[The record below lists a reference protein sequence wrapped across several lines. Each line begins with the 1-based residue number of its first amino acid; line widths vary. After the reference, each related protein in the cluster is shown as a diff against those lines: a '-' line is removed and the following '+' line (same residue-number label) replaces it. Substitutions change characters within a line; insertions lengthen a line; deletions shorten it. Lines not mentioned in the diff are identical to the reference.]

1 MVTRPTLF
9 RGMFWLAAAA
19 AASVACAIA
28 AFAAGSSCIGE
39 SQREPMDGKWKGTA
53 QLSYVLKHPGAPPI
67 KVKLAG
73 DLNFNVV
80 SETEKEEFV
89 TWPEPPKK
97 QKCWRTP
104 LGGQPMPGCDTQGNP
119 IPEKKPPKP
128 AEPAKPEVKTLESR
142 ARVRVVGKGNVAVQ
156 SDIDSILPTGEHFK
170 FSMPT
175 QAPASLRTQ
184 AKVTGDK
191 DDSIVW
197 ISLMGSPSQ
206 FNFLMS
212 ASTTGPSGSVQ
223 VTGKGSGTG
232 STSETLSA
240 ETRGP
245 CPPVHGTVTAG
256 SFSGEVSGCKSTGQ
270 ISHGNQ
276 VADTEQEMLRLNDTV
291 HDCWL
296 MSGGVDTNKIR
307 QSLEGSGMEVEF
319 TEARWEATLQ
329 DRDRKYEQDVERF
342 VNEPVR
348 ENVTEGDLGRIEAE
362 IERLRPD
369 RNDVY
374 RNCVFGKVSVKWGRT
389 VERLV
394 QTLLDRYPRASDG
407 ATAAV
412 LCAVNQ
418 ELGELVHE
426 LALIAEDCPLIQRF
440 QEVATSESQALLA
453 KNPGARC
460 PRQ

>member
-1 MVTRPTLF
+1 
-9 RGMFWLAAAA
+9 
-19 AASVACAIA
+19 
-28 AFAAGSSCIGE
+28 
-39 SQREPMDGKWKGTA
+39 
-53 QLSYVLKHPGAPPI
+53 
-67 KVKLAG
+67 
-73 DLNFNVV
+73 
-80 SETEKEEFV
+80 
-89 TWPEPPKK
+89 
-97 QKCWRTP
+97 
-104 LGGQPMPGCDTQGNP
+104 
-119 IPEKKPPKP
+119 
-128 AEPAKPEVKTLESR
+128 
-142 ARVRVVGKGNVAVQ
+142 
-156 SDIDSILPTGEHFK
+156 
-170 FSMPT
+170 
-175 QAPASLRTQ
+175 
-184 AKVTGDK
+184 
-191 DDSIVW
+191 
-197 ISLMGSPSQ
+197 
-206 FNFLMS
+206 
-212 ASTTGPSGSVQ
+212 
-223 VTGKGSGTG
+223 
-232 STSETLSA
+232 
-240 ETRGP
+240 
-245 CPPVHGTVTAG
+245 
-256 SFSGEVSGCKSTGQ
+256 
-270 ISHGNQ
+270 
-276 VADTEQEMLRLNDTV
+276 
-291 HDCWL
+291 